1 VFRAITGWK
10 PMPLIFRSV
19 LSDDGAASVIVM
31 AKAEGGCTSQSC
43 IDLRPFFMSQG
54 QSDGE
59 A

>member
-1 VFRAITGWK
+1 GWK

-19 LSDDGAASVIVM
+19 LSDDDAASVIVM

-43 IDLRPFFMSQG
+43 IDLRPFFMAQG